1 MPNQHTKRREDG
13 VREGGDI
20 LTPPP
25 SAADEPVNEQALPI
39 EDDPSRWTINGEPV
53 HPNMRHL
60 IAFRHTDQWRE
71 LNAHL
76 LLQHE
81 PFIQVTCDAQD
92 KQFDRF
98 ADADAL
104 QVWEGGIGNPLDTVA
119 KQHCRPG
126 ERPRF
131 LSDTVVKEKGL
142 RGWRPKIG
150 PNGEPIKV
158 GNLTLATMPEERA
171 QKRDAYY
178 RNLRESR
185 AQMVQ
190 ETFQEQQ
197 DRLQHAA
204 GVSALPANSTVRDRD
219 TSRAVRTG
227 LHQTTGDI
235 PE

>member
-1 MPNQHTKRREDG
+1 MPNQHTKRREDTVQQG
-13 VREGGDI
+13 DDI

-25 SAADEPVNEQALPI
+25 SAADEPSIEQAVPI
-39 EDDPSRWTINGEPV
+39 QEDPSRWTINGEPV

-60 IAFRHTDQWRE
+60 IAYRHTDQWRAE
-71 LNAHL
+71 NPQ
-76 LLQHE
+76 LLQQE
-81 PFIQVTCDAQD
+81 PLIQVTCDAQD

-98 ADADAL
+98 ADADAV
-104 QVWEGGIGNPLDTVA
+104 QVWEGGVGNPLDMVA
-119 KQHCRPG
+119 KQHCGPD

-131 LSDTVVKEKGL
+131 LADTVVKEKGL

-158 GNLTLATMPEERA
+158 GNLTLASMPEERA

-178 RNLRESR
+178 RRLREDK
-185 AQMVQ
+185 AKIVQ
-190 ETFQEQQ
+190 ESFQEQQ

-204 GVSALPANSTVRDRD
+204 GINGLPDNSTVRDRD